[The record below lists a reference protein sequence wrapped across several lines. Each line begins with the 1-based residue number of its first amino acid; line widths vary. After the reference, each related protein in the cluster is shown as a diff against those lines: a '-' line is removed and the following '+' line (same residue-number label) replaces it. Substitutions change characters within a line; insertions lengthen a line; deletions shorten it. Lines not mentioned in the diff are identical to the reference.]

1 MTIKTEFKFHSN
13 ASYKSGASYST
24 KKINLVKQDIYVN
37 RYKSFPVSFPD
48 IFQNYQNPTI
58 HTNAPWNTWLNSSFD
73 WWQCQLNF
81 AVWCATAGCGVSYED
96 HLKDT
101 STLTNT
107 VYIFHVY
114 YCIGRIL
121 KELQSPLPTDASF
134 CYYKNQYDKAAYQ
147 KLCTEFNVSPNTD
160 WRQKL
165 EYGCQ
170 GLGQWS
176 TYFKP
181 DGNYRHSHESDGPFF
196 SPIDAIT
203 HGRDI
208 SNAWTTF
215 MLDKSNGFTHAGLVR
230 INESIRMFVWA
241 LLGAQSQTRAEI
253 LKVGTGFDA
262 QKQFLVNIQDAINS
276 PIDLPSQISR
286 YENVLKYARSKV
298 DYSYGLGLYMSPSD
312 MILQIGTI
320 AGYNN
325 KIVIATENQT
335 LGFNSDVNVKP
346 VAPTTQPAT
355 IQGTPTKKSLPE
367 PVKHQTVQT
376 KNQPIVISTK
386 EAIQHEDNKTALIV
400 GSMVIG
406 IVALTIYEIY

>member
-1 MTIKTEFKFHSN
+1 M
-13 ASYKSGASYST
+13 
-24 KKINLVKQDIYVN
+24 
-37 RYKSFPVSFPD
+37 
-48 IFQNYQNPTI
+48 
-58 HTNAPWNTWLNSSFD
+58 
-73 WWQCQLNF
+73 NF

-114 YCIGRIL
+114 YCTARII

-134 CYYKNQYDKAAYQ
+134 CYYKNQYDEAAYQ
-147 KLCTEFNVSPNTD
+147 KLCTEFSVSPSTD

-181 DGNYRHSHESDGPFF
+181 DGTYRHQHEDKGPFF
-196 SPIDAIT
+196 SPLDAIT

-241 LLGAQSQTRAEI
+241 LLGAQSQTRVEI

-262 QKQFLVNIQDAINS
+262 QKQFSVNIQDAINS

-298 DYSYGLGLYMSPSD
+298 DYSYGVGLYMSPSD

-320 AGYNN
+320 VGYNN

-335 LGFNSDVNVKP
+335 LGFNSDLNVKP
-346 VAPTTQPAT
+346 VEPTTQPAT

-367 PVKHQTVQT
+367 PTTHPSTPTKKSPPEPIKPVPIKPVTHHATIQSTPTKKSLPEPQTKKSPPEPQT
-376 KNQPIVISTK
+376 KNLTVRTK
-386 EAIQHEDNKTALIV
+386 QRINPLQYL
-400 GSMVIG
+400 
-406 IVALTIYEIY
+406 

>member
-1 MTIKTEFKFHSN
+1 MYQQTPI
-13 ASYKSGASYST
+13 G
-24 KKINLVKQDIYVN
+24 VKN
-37 RYKSFPVSFPD
+37 
-48 IFQNYQNPTI
+48 
-58 HTNAPWNTWLNSSFD
+58 WNS
-73 WWQCQLNF
+73 
-81 AVWCATAGCGVSYED
+81 
-96 HLKDT
+96 
-101 STLTNT
+101 
-107 VYIFHVY
+107 
-114 YCIGRIL
+114 
-121 KELQSPLPTDASF
+121 
-134 CYYKNQYDKAAYQ
+134 
-147 KLCTEFNVSPNTD
+147 
-160 WRQKL
+160 
-165 EYGCQ
+165 GCQ

-196 SPIDAIT
+196 SPLDAIT

-241 LLGAQSQTRAEI
+241 LLEAQSQTRVKI

-262 QKQFLVNIQDAINS
+262 QKQFSANIHNVINS
-276 PIDLPSQISR
+276 PIDLPTQISR

-298 DYSYGLGLYMSPSD
+298 DYSYGVGIYMSPSD

-320 AGYNN
+320 VGYNN
-325 KIVIATENQT
+325 TIVIATENQT
-335 LGFNSDVNVKP
+335 LGFNSDVNIKP

-367 PVKHQTVQT
+367 PQTKKSLPEPQTKDRTVQT
-376 KNQPIVISTK
+376 KDRTVQTKDRTVQTKDQPIVISTN
-386 EAIQHEDNKTALIV
+386 EAKQHEDNKTALIV
-400 GSMVIG
+400 GSIVIG